1 MKSYIVIPARLAA
14 TRLPRKML
22 LAETG
27 KPLIQ
32 YAYEAARK
40 SRLANDVC
48 VACDHREIFEAVEKF
63 GGHAKMTDPN
73 AQSGTDRIAE
83 VAKSA
88 DGYEIFVNVQGDE
101 PEMDPAA
108 IDAVIQLLLDHP
120 EIEMSTACTPIR
132 DRETLENPAC
142 VKVVFDNSGKALY
155 FSRSVIPHPRTWSDS
170 LLQAEPPL
178 FYLHLGLYAYRR
190 DFLLKYPTLPPCGCE
205 KTESLEQ
212 LRVLN
217 AGHSIMLTVVEKAP
231 HGIDT
236 PEDYQ
241 KFVQR
246 MKTITNNK

>member
-1 MKSYIVIPARLAA
+1 MKSYIVIPARLAS

-22 LAETG
+22 LDETG

-32 YAYEAARK
+32 YAYEAAQK
-40 SRLANDVC
+40 SRLADGVC
-48 VACDHREIFEAVEKF
+48 IACDHQEIFDAVTKF
-63 GGHAKMTDPN
+63 GGQAKMTDPN

-83 VAKSA
+83 VAQTL
-88 DGYEIFVNVQGDE
+88 DGIDIIANVQGDE
-101 PEMDPAA
+101 PEMDPEAV
-108 IDAVIQLLLDHP
+108 DAVIQLLINHP
-120 EIEMSTACTPIR
+120 DAVMSTACTPIQ
-132 DRETLENPAC
+132 DKETLENPAC
-142 VKVVFDNSGKALY
+142 VKVVFDHTGKAMY

-178 FYLHLGLYAYRR
+178 FYLHLGLYAYRK
-190 DFLLKYPTLPPCGCE
+190 DFLLKYPHLPPCAIE

-212 LRVLN
+212 LRVLH
-217 AGHSIMLTVVEKAP
+217 GGFPIMITVVEKAP

-246 MKTITNNK
+246 LGGR